1 MGSHGIE
8 ERLLLQNGSGG
19 ERESDDLKWRVWRE
33 VKLMWKIA
41 FPSMLAR
48 VTSFG
53 ALVVTQSFLGHVSEL
68 DLAAFALIQSVL
80 IRFINGVLVSLLFFS
95 FFSFRIS

>member
-1 MGSHGIE
+1 MGSTRDPME
-8 ERLLLQNGSGG
+8 ERLLGGG
-19 ERESDDLKWRVWRE
+19 ETEDLKWRIWKE

-53 ALVVTQSFLGHVSEL
+53 VLVVTQSFLGHVSEL
-68 DLAAFALIQSVL
+68 DLAAFALVQTL
-80 IRFINGVLVSLLFFS
+80 LLRFINGIIRVYS
-95 FFSFRIS
+95 RDAPM